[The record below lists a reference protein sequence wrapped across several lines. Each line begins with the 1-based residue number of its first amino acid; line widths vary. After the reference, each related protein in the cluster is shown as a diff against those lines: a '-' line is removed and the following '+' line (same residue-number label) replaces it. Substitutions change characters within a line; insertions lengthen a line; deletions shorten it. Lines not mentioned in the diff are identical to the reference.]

1 MNTNEIREILDDLHD
16 RYNRP
21 EFIES
26 DPISI
31 PHLFSERGD
40 REVSGFLTATI
51 AWGNRKAILKSARR
65 MMEFMDW
72 QPESFVKS
80 ASAVELDCLERFV
93 HRTFNGTDFRAFVLA
108 LRRLYEVSGGIGN
121 FVEESYL
128 RTEDMRLVLAELRQE
143 FFAMEHPQRSEKHL
157 SSIAKGASCKRL
169 NMYFRWMVRKDNR
182 GVDFGLWDK
191 IPASALYL
199 PLDLHSGNVARG
211 LGLLERKQN
220 DWRAVEEVTDRL
232 RQFDPQD
239 PVKYDFALFG
249 AGVFRGATIE

>member
-1 MNTNEIREILDDLHD
+1 MNREELSELLEELHD

-31 PHLFSERGD
+31 PHLFAERGD

-65 MMEFMDW
+65 MMELMEW
-72 QPESFVKS
+72 QPERFVRE
-80 ASAVELDCLERFV
+80 ASAEDLARAERFV
-93 HRTFNGTDFRAFVLA
+93 HRTFNGTDFRTFILS
-108 LRRLYEVSGGIGN
+108 LRHLYDVAGGVGN

-128 RTEDMRLVLAELRQE
+128 RTGDMRSVLADLRSE
-143 FFAMEHPQRSEKHL
+143 FFVPDHEYRTEKHL

-169 NMYFRWMVRKDNR
+169 NMYFRWMVRNDNR
-182 GVDFGLWDK
+182 GVDFGLWER

-199 PLDLHSGNVARG
+199 PLDLHSGNVARS
-211 LGLLERKQN
+211 LGLLDRKQN
-220 DWRAVEEVTDRL
+220 DWRAVEEVTEAL
-232 RQFDPQD
+232 RSFDPAD